1 MSSPTRGGFAGNW
14 KDIAASFFKLGATS
28 YGGPAIMGI
37 TQTELQQRRQWVSK
51 ERFLGAILGVLR
63 SRLSST

>member
-1 MSSPTRGGFAGNW
+1 MSSPTRGGFAGSR
-14 KDIAASFFKLGATS
+14 KDIAASLFKLGATS